1 MTAAI
6 SEDKMRPIPAFLP
19 TFVTRAEKPFHTAYL
34 DQGHVWT
41 IGAGH
46 TGPEVHQGMV
56 IGDATIS
63 IYLNEDLRTARRR
76 LYGVLTST
84 AISSLS
90 SNQWAALLDFVFNT
104 GCGPHWDIWTSINA
118 GRLNEVASQLS
129 RFERYHDDKGVV
141 HISKGLENRR
151 NAEIAVW
158 NTPDPADLTKL
169 QSVPMPAIAAIEAV
183 EAEAPVDVPS
193 SAFVRQALTPPA
205 PQTKKGLV
213 ASIWTGIG
221 SAVTLGPPAIKN
233 LLDTLGNWN
242 INNSYVAHV
251 IAILG
256 GIGAALAVAAVIYG
270 WLAHER
276 SKA

>member
-1 MTAAI
+1 MTDAI

-19 TFVTRAEKPFHTAYL
+19 TFVTRAEKPVLVAYL
-34 DQGHVWT
+34 DQGKVWT
-41 IGAGH
+41 IGIGH

-56 IGDATIS
+56 ITMATAL
-63 IYLNEDLRTARRR
+63 IYLDEDLRAARRK
-76 LYGVLTST
+76 LYRALKPEVISGLT
-84 AISSLS
+84 
-90 SNQWAALLDFVFNT
+90 SNQWAALLDFAFNA
-104 GCGPHWDIWTSINA
+104 GFNPAWDIRTIINA
-118 GRLNEVASQLS
+118 GRLNEVPSQLA

-151 NAEIAVW
+151 NAEVAVW

-169 QSVPMPAIAAIEAV
+169 QSVPPPAIAAMEAI

-193 SAFVRQALTPPA
+193 SAFVRQAPTPPA
-205 PQTKKGLV
+205 PQTRKGLV

-221 SAVTLGPPAIKN
+221 SAVTLGPPAIKS
-233 LLDTLGNWN
+233 LLDTLKDWN
-242 INNSYVAHV
+242 LNNDYVGHA

-256 GIGAALAVAAVIYG
+256 GVGAALAVAAVIYG